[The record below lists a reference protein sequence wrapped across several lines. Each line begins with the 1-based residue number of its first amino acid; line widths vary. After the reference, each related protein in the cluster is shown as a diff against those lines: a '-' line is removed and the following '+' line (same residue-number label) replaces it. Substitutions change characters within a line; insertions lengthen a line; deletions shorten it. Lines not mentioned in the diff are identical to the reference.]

1 MWVKPN
7 SSSCELSIS
16 KEFLRVLGL
25 VTLSLLFAPIDGS
38 GSSATPC
45 PLTPAPYTPDQTRIK
60 AQIRKLE
67 VFEKDVRGTLA
78 DVKALQTESAVNHF
92 TGKVAEWRTYAGEA
106 GAALCSSIDLVNE
119 KLATPC
125 TTVKSVVDVLND
137 LHACG
142 KGESTS
148 CIGAGLALTK
158 QHIKNKRQTLKEQRM
173 ELGGQEPGAKSDPRY
188 LMNEDLQKING
199 DIRLNEVA
207 KAGVEKSEK
216 LNNVLKGGIDA
227 VKEACEVTVAAIAT
241 APASTSLTDKTV
253 KTGCSIAGNLS
264 KINETRIV
272 GRELTEAFE
281 ENDIRQSKLIQQL
294 EARVGKVSQ
303 LLGDL
308 RAQVYNV
315 DWAAMVAPEP
325 NKSIIRKSECD
336 TQDDAKI
343 KPTLAQEGP
352 ASEKERREAL
362 SQLNQPTSVGLSG
375 DSQEDARSDGLMNQ
389 MTMMGSIIGQAM
401 KSHNDNASR
410 SKLKDVRPGT
420 APLSQSHQLSTP
432 SASDI
437 DRQPNHPCR
446 QTTTTN
452 AKGVS
457 SISFQCG
464 PEATDSSKPRPEA
477 APSPTWGTMGENIG
491 KGW

>member
-1 MWVKPN
+1 
-7 SSSCELSIS
+7 
-16 KEFLRVLGL
+16 
-25 VTLSLLFAPIDGS
+25 
-38 GSSATPC
+38 
-45 PLTPAPYTPDQTRIK
+45 
-60 AQIRKLE
+60 
-67 VFEKDVRGTLA
+67 
-78 DVKALQTESAVNHF
+78 
-92 TGKVAEWRTYAGEA
+92 
-106 GAALCSSIDLVNE
+106 
-119 KLATPC
+119 
-125 TTVKSVVDVLND
+125 
-137 LHACG
+137 
-142 KGESTS
+142 
-148 CIGAGLALTK
+148 
-158 QHIKNKRQTLKEQRM
+158 M